1 MISLTGSRENDRNMP
16 TLKNKILAI
25 TRSER
30 NAKEF
35 LQMVREQGGRAIA
48 LPAIEIVSQGPE
60 VAEEFLDKLCKKK
73 HYYCAFMSQQAVNIL
88 FDLAPDKIE
97 PVLKSTTVIA
107 VGPKTKQSLEEHG
120 VKVGLV
126 LEKFSSVGLVD
137 LMSRIEPAGKKII
150 IPRSSAANDFATEA
164 LIRLGMDVDE
174 IVLYSVTTRRA
185 VEPIWEEFCGLL
197 LQKRVDAVIFTSAS
211 NVTSFFEIMGKVSRY
226 ELQLNSL
233 TKVVSIG
240 PLTSRAL
247 WEQGIE
253 CFEAEE
259 HTVRGALQIAK
270 QILYNSF

>member
-1 MISLTGSRENDRNMP
+1 VISLTGSRENDRNMP

-48 LPAIEIVSQGPE
+48 LPAIEIVPQGPE
-60 VAEEFLDKLCKKK
+60 VAEEFLDKLRKKK
-73 HYYCAFMSQQAVNIL
+73 HHYCAFMSQQAVNIL

-97 PVLKSTTVIA
+97 SVLKSTTVIA

-174 IVLYSVTTRRA
+174 IVLYSVRTRRA
-185 VEPIWEEFCGLL
+185 VEPIWKEFYGLL

-211 NVTSFFEIMGKVSRY
+211 NVTSFFEIMGKVSKY

-270 QILYNSF
+270 QIL